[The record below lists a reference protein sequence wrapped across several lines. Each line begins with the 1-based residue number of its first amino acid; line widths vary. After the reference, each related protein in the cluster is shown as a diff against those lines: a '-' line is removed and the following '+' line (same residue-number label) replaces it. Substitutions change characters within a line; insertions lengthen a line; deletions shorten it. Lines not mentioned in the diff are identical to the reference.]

1 MPNEIDLDALNA
13 LDEKALERMQAL
25 ADALTDVARNA
36 AAFAASL
43 QRLQAIQVVTPEPS
57 DDPERGS

>member
-13 LDEKALERMQAL
+13 LDQAALDRMQLL
-25 ADALTDVARNA
+25 ADALRDVADTAR
-36 AAFAASL
+36 AFAASL